1 MKKKNLDEREKGS
14 NLTVLLP
21 KSLNQHIIKSKG
33 TQRCHEMFDFT
44 AFAKRMCN
52 QKYAYLNICNKGPFR
67 DLDQY
72 PLKKP

>member
-1 MKKKNLDEREKGS
+1 
-14 NLTVLLP
+14 
-21 KSLNQHIIKSKG
+21 
-33 TQRCHEMFDFT
+33 MFDYT
-44 AFAKRMCN
+44 TFAKRMCN